1 MKSKFKDFISFVF
14 TFVGLALFFVSIAKG
29 IDGTLGI
36 FSVGMSVLAG
46 TCITIWVHSDTDKAP
61 AKATKE
67 NEVKVDDTED
77 DDYYND
83 LGL

>member
-1 MKSKFKDFISFVF
+1 MKSEFKDFISFVF
-14 TFVGLALFFVSIAKG
+14 TALGLAIFFTMIAIS

-46 TCITIWVHSDTDKAP
+46 TCITIWVHSDTKEEP

-67 NEVKVDDTED
+67 KEVKVDDTED
-77 DDYYND
+77 DDYYNS